1 MTLSKDVIA
10 AAQQVSTAT
19 FTTVMLKKGLRNT
32 WMRGTKPVKPG
43 QKRVVGRAFTLR
55 FLPMR
60 EDMATP
66 ESWSAPHSTRA
77 AIEQMPE
84 GCICVTDARG
94 ITHAGIFGDILC
106 ARMQQ
111 RGVAGL
117 VSDGAVR
124 DIAGIAASGLPVW
137 CAGIAAPASVAGLT
151 FAGWQESIGCG
162 GVAVYPDDIV
172 VADDDGAIVVPTA
185 LFEDVLK
192 LAVEQERF
200 EAWIIKEV
208 EKGLALPGLYP
219 ADAATRAR
227 YEKETGKK

>member
-1 MTLSKDVIA
+1 MTLSKDTIE
-10 AAQQVSTAT
+10 AAQQVSSAT

-77 AIEQMPE
+77 AIEHMPE

-117 VSDGAVR
+117 VTDGAVR
-124 DIAGIAASGLPVW
+124 DIAGIVASGLPVW

-162 GVAVYPDDIV
+162 GVAVFPDDVV

>member
-1 MTLSKDVIA
+1 MTLSKDAIEA
-10 AAQQVSTAT
+10 ARQVSSAT

-32 WMRGTKPVKPG
+32 WMRGTKPVRPG

-66 ESWSAPHSTRA
+66 ESWAAARSTRA
-77 AIEQMPE
+77 AIEEMPAD
-84 GCICVTDARG
+84 CICVTDARG
-94 ITHAGIFGDILC
+94 VTHAGIFGDILC

-117 VSDGAVR
+117 ITDGAVR
-124 DIAGIAASGLPVW
+124 DVAGIIATHLPVW
-137 CAGIAAPASVAGLT
+137 CAGVASPASVAGLT

-162 GVAVYPDDIV
+162 GVAIFPDDVV
-172 VADDDGAIVVPTA
+172 VADDDGAVVVPAA

-192 LAVEQERF
+192 VASEQERF

>member
-1 MTLSKDVIA
+1 MTLSKDAIEA
-10 AAQQVSTAT
+10 ARQVSSAT

-32 WMRGTKPVKPG
+32 WMRGTKPLRPG

-66 ESWSAPHSTRA
+66 ESWAAARSTRA
-77 AIEQMPE
+77 AIEEMPAD
-84 GCICVTDARG
+84 CICVTDARG
-94 ITHAGIFGDILC
+94 VTHAGIFGDILC

-117 VSDGAVR
+117 ITDGAVR
-124 DIAGIAASGLPVW
+124 DVAGIIATHLPVW
-137 CAGIAAPASVAGLT
+137 CAGVASPASVAGLT

-162 GVAVYPDDIV
+162 GVAVFPDDVV
-172 VADDDGAIVVPTA
+172 VADDDGAVVVPAA

-192 LAVEQERF
+192 VASEQERF

>member
-1 MTLSKDVIA
+1 MTLSKDAIEA
-10 AAQQVSTAT
+10 ARQVSSAT

-32 WMRGTKPVKPG
+32 WMRGTKPVRPG

-66 ESWSAPHSTRA
+66 ESWAAARSTRA
-77 AIEQMPE
+77 AIEEMPAD
-84 GCICVTDARG
+84 CVCVTDARG
-94 ITHAGIFGDILC
+94 VTHAGIFGDILC

-117 VSDGAVR
+117 ITDGAVR
-124 DIAGIAASGLPVW
+124 DVAGIIATHLPVW
-137 CAGIAAPASVAGLT
+137 CAGVASPASVAGLT

-162 GVAVYPDDIV
+162 GVAVFPDDVV
-172 VADDDGAIVVPTA
+172 VADDDGAVVVPAA

-192 LAVEQERF
+192 VASEQERF

>member
-1 MTLSKDVIA
+1 MTLSKDALEA
-10 AAQQVSTAT
+10 ARQVSSAT

-32 WMRGTKPVKPG
+32 WMRGTKPVRPG

-66 ESWSAPHSTRA
+66 ESWAAARSTRA
-77 AIEQMPE
+77 AIEEMPAD
-84 GCICVTDARG
+84 CICVTDARG
-94 ITHAGIFGDILC
+94 VTHAGIFGDILC

-117 VSDGAVR
+117 ITDGAVR
-124 DIAGIAASGLPVW
+124 DVAGIIGTHLPVW
-137 CAGIAAPASVAGLT
+137 CAGVASPASVAGLT

-162 GVAVYPDDIV
+162 GVAVFPDDVV
-172 VADDDGAIVVPTA
+172 VADDDGAVVVPA
-185 LFEDVLK
+185 AMFEDVLK
-192 LAVEQERF
+192 VASEQERF

-219 ADAATRAR
+219 ADATTRAR

>member
-1 MTLSKDVIA
+1 MTLSKNAIEA
-10 AAQQVSTAT
+10 ARQVSSAT

-32 WMRGTKPVKPG
+32 WMRGTKPVRPG

-66 ESWSAPHSTRA
+66 ESWAAARSTRA
-77 AIEQMPE
+77 AIEEMPAD
-84 GCICVTDARG
+84 CICVTDARG
-94 ITHAGIFGDILC
+94 VTHAGIFGDILC

-117 VSDGAVR
+117 ITDGAVR
-124 DIAGIAASGLPVW
+124 DVAGIIATHLPVW
-137 CAGIAAPASVAGLT
+137 CAGVASPASVAGLT
-151 FAGWQESIGCG
+151 FAGWEESIGCG
-162 GVAVYPDDIV
+162 GVAIFPGDVV
-172 VADDDGAIVVPTA
+172 VADDDGAVVVPAA

-192 LAVEQERF
+192 VASEQERF

>member
-1 MTLSKDVIA
+1 MSLTRETIEA
-10 AAQQVSTAT
+10 ARQVSSAT

-43 QKRVVGRAFTLR
+43 MKRVVGRAFTLR

-77 AIEQMPE
+77 AIEEMPRD
-84 GCICVTDARG
+84 CICVTDARG
-94 ITHAGIFGDILC
+94 VTHAGIFGDILC

-117 VSDGAVR
+117 VTDGAVR
-124 DIAGIAASGLPVW
+124 DVAGIVASGLPVW
-137 CAGIAAPASVAGLT
+137 CAGLASPASVAGLT

-162 GVAVYPDDIV
+162 GVAVYPDDVV
-172 VADDDGAIVVPTA
+172 VADDDGAVVIPMA
-185 LFEDVLK
+185 MFEDVLK
-192 LAVEQERF
+192 VASEQERF

-219 ADAATRAR
+219 ANAETRAR
-227 YEKETGKK
+227 YEKEKGKK

>member
-1 MTLSKDVIA
+1 MTLSKDAIEA
-10 AAQQVSTAT
+10 ARQVSTAT

-43 QKRVVGRAFTLR
+43 MKRVVGRAFTLR

-77 AIEQMPE
+77 AIEEMPSD
-84 GCICVTDARG
+84 CICVTDARG
-94 ITHAGIFGDILC
+94 VTHAGIFGDILC

-117 VSDGAVR
+117 VTDGAVR
-124 DIAGIAASGLPVW
+124 DVAGIIASGLPVW
-137 CAGIAAPASVAGLT
+137 CAAIASPASVAGLT

-162 GVAVYPDDIV
+162 GVAVYPDDVV
-172 VADDDGAIVVPTA
+172 VADDDGAVVIPA
-185 LFEDVLK
+185 AMFEDVLK
-192 LAVEQERF
+192 LAAEQERF

-219 ADAATRAR
+219 ANAETRAR

>member
-1 MTLSKDVIA
+1 MTLSKNAIEA
-10 AAQQVSTAT
+10 ARQVSSAT

-32 WMRGTKPVKPG
+32 WMRGTKPVRPG

-66 ESWSAPHSTRA
+66 ESWAAARSTRA
-77 AIEQMPE
+77 AIEEMPAD
-84 GCICVTDARG
+84 CICVADARG
-94 ITHAGIFGDILC
+94 VTHAGIFGDILC

-117 VSDGAVR
+117 ITDGAVR
-124 DIAGIAASGLPVW
+124 DVAGIIATHLPVW
-137 CAGIAAPASVAGLT
+137 CAGVASPASVAGLT
-151 FAGWQESIGCG
+151 FAGWEESIGCG
-162 GVAVYPDDIV
+162 GVAIFPGDVV
-172 VADDDGAIVVPTA
+172 VADDDGAVVVPAA

-192 LAVEQERF
+192 VASEQERF

>member
-1 MTLSKDVIA
+1 MTLTRETIA
-10 AAQQVSTAT
+10 AAQQVSSAT

-32 WMRGTKPVKPG
+32 WMRGTAPLKPG

-66 ESWSAPHSTRA
+66 DSWSAPRSTRA
-77 AIEQMPE
+77 AIEEMPA
-84 GCICVTDARG
+84 GCVCVVDARG

-106 ARMQQ
+106 ARMHQ

-124 DIAGIAASGLPVW
+124 DVAGIIASGMPVW
-137 CAGIAAPASVAGLT
+137 CSAVAAPASVAGLT

-162 GVAVYPDDIV
+162 GAAVYPEDII
-172 VADDDGAIVVPTA
+172 VADDDGAVVIPA
-185 LFEDVLK
+185 AMFDDVLK
-192 LAVEQERF
+192 IAIEQERF

-227 YEKETGKK
+227 YEKETGRK

>member
-1 MTLSKDVIA
+1 MSLTREAIEA
-10 AAQQVSTAT
+10 ARQVSSAT

-32 WMRGTKPVKPG
+32 WMRGTQPIKPG

-66 ESWSAPHSTRA
+66 ESWSAPRSTRA
-77 AIEQMPE
+77 AIEEMPE
-84 GCICVTDARG
+84 DCICVTDARG
-94 ITHAGIFGDILC
+94 VTHAGIFGDILC
-106 ARMQQ
+106 ARMHQ

-117 VSDGAVR
+117 VTDGAVR
-124 DIAGIAASGLPVW
+124 DVAGIVASGLPVW
-137 CAGIAAPASVAGLT
+137 CSAVAAPASVAGLT
-151 FAGWQESIGCG
+151 FAGWQEAIGCG

-172 VADDDGAIVVPTA
+172 VADDDGAIVIPA
-185 LFEDVLK
+185 AMFEDVLK
-192 LAVEQERF
+192 IASEQERF

>member
-1 MTLSKDVIA
+1 MTLSKDAIEA
-10 AAQQVSTAT
+10 ARQVSSAT

-32 WMRGTKPVKPG
+32 WMRGTKPVRPG

-66 ESWSAPHSTRA
+66 ESWAAARSTRA
-77 AIEQMPE
+77 AIEEMPAD
-84 GCICVTDARG
+84 CICVTDARG
-94 ITHAGIFGDILC
+94 VTHAGIFGDILC

-117 VSDGAVR
+117 ITDGAVR
-124 DIAGIAASGLPVW
+124 DVAGIIATHLPVW
-137 CAGIAAPASVAGLT
+137 CAGVASPASVAGLT

-162 GVAVYPDDIV
+162 GVAIFPADVV
-172 VADDDGAIVVPTA
+172 VADDDGAVVVPAA

-192 LAVEQERF
+192 VASEQERF